1 MTRVQVGACVAVVWA
16 LALNGVAEAGPPG
29 TWTRITG
36 PEHRSVNTEE
46 PGLARTGDGV
56 LHIAN
61 AERRTD
67 AGLLWHRAISA
78 DAKTVVGPH
87 QIAQLR
93 TINPRVAMGRTQ
105 SGGLRVFFAG
115 LDAAAG
121 FDGFMLTSSSGADG
135 TTWTPPAPA
144 SSTLTGGRSPVYVAS
159 GLDAAPAADGT
170 PVVIWG
176 DSSPGAAGTHA
187 GFDPATPDTPLRP
200 GENRCCIG
208 NPVVALE
215 PATGTVWAA
224 WVNIIDDRVIEV
236 GPLGGTPVAAPAS
249 AAAQLQ
255 TRLGLVGRGAGGVFL
270 AYVTGTNPFSGSPAL
285 WRVGDPQPMVVPG
298 QRGAQN
304 VGLAPGPEGR
314 LWMFWTRKKRIV
326 ATRTNPD
333 ATAVGALVSPRS
345 PEGTTT
351 LFRVVGEGSQGPLDV
366 LGLFRRGGSDL
377 AYWHQRL
384 RPGLTLEASPGTV
397 DAGGSLTFRVTD
409 AGDPVAGAKVTL
421 KLGGAESD
429 GSTGSDG
436 RVELSV
442 PAKTKPGRYGARAT
456 RTGYAAAKRTVRVR

>member
-1 MTRVQVGACVAVVWA
+1 MTRVRVGAFVAVVGA
-16 LALNGVAEAGPPG
+16 LLATAPAQAGPPG
-29 TWTRITG
+29 TWTRVTG
-36 PEHRSVNTEE
+36 PPQHRSVNTEE
-46 PGLARTGDGV
+46 PGLARTDDGV
-56 LHIAN
+56 LHIAH
-61 AERRTD
+61 AERRPD

-78 DAKTVVGPH
+78 DAKAVIGPH

-115 LDAAAG
+115 LDDAAG

-135 TTWTPPAPA
+135 TAWTPPAPA

-187 GFDPATPDTPLRP
+187 GYDPATPDTRLRP
-200 GENRCCIG
+200 GERRCCIG

-215 PATGTVWAA
+215 PQTGTVWAA

-236 GPLGGTPVAAPAS
+236 GPLGGAPLAAPAS

-255 TRLGLVGRGAGGVFL
+255 TRLGLVGRGAGGVYL

-304 VGLAPGPEGR
+304 VGLAPGPDGR

-326 ATRTNPD
+326 ATRTNRD
-333 ATAVGALVSPRS
+333 ATAFGALVSPRS
-345 PEGTTT
+345 PQGTTT

-377 AYWHQRL
+377 GYWHQRL
-384 RPGLTLEASPGTV
+384 QPGLTLEAPATV
-397 DAGGSLTFRVTD
+397 DAGDSVTLRVTD

-429 GSTGSDG
+429 GSTGADG

-442 PAKTKPGRYGARAT
+442 PAKTKPGRYRATAT
-456 RTGYAAAKRTVRVR
+456 RTGYTRATRAVRVR